1 MIEEVKKKKM
11 SDMRVHLSDKV
22 IKELRPKGKQYSKG
36 DDEVVGLRVFVY
48 PSGVKTFHY
57 CYTDLDG
64 KKQKERLES
73 TSVINCVAARNR
85 ARKIA
90 AQVMEGTASS
100 QIKRG
105 LSTELTV
112 SQLFELY
119 EKNRLK
125 SPKYKPSTISKW
137 KTYRKCWID
146 KNTEDKIIRGMFLRS
161 KLDLGGT
168 KLSKVNMDDLKDY
181 HKFIGDKSHDPAN
194 AIIQMLSVVFNYA
207 IEKKLVSSSPVK
219 FKKEDFYKQK
229 ENNRYLNKS
238 QMEAVLDY
246 VLKYDERSDT
256 PKLNWDHYKK
266 KNLKIVSC
274 AVIAKALLDGHRYRN
289 EGAVL
294 KWRQVSFPLKKMFF
308 EDTKTG
314 QQEYN
319 IGPRAFKLLSAIRN
333 ERFREGSQFFYP
345 NDIRSEYVFPS
356 YNFGKINNVG
366 KVNDKPY
373 VHTINGTWRT
383 CLKALGIEYLPMY
396 NCRHSYLTEGLRKTG
411 NLKMIKEIAGH
422 KKITTTERYARII
435 GKDVTA
441 ALDLIDQE
449 EVPPSKIIK
458 FESNK

>member
-1 MIEEVKKKKM
+1 MIEVNKKKKM
-11 SDMRVHLSDKV
+11 SDMRIHLSDKV
-22 IKELRPKGKQYSKG
+22 IKDLRPKIKQYSKG

-48 PSGVKTFHY
+48 PSGAKTFHY

-64 KKQKERLES
+64 RKQKERLES

-90 AQVMEGTASS
+90 AQVMEGIANS

-105 LSTELTV
+105 LSTEPTV
-112 SQLFELY
+112 SQLFEQY

-125 SPKYKPSTISKW
+125 APKYKTSTISKW

-146 KNTEDKIIRGMFLRS
+146 KNTDDKIIRGMFVKS
-161 KLDLGGT
+161 KLDLGSI
-168 KLSKVNMDDLKDY
+168 KLSKVNMDILKEY

-194 AIIQMLSVVFNYA
+194 AIIQMMSVVFNYA
-207 IEKKLVSSSPVK
+207 IERKLISSNPVR

-246 VLKYDERSDT
+246 VLKYDERSQT
-256 PKLNWDHYKK
+256 PKLNHDYYRN

-274 AVIAKALLDGHRYRN
+274 CVIAKALLDGHRYRN

-294 KWRQVSFPLKKMFF
+294 KWSQVSFPLKKLFF
-308 EDTKTG
+308 MDTKTG

-319 IGPRAFKLLSAIRN
+319 IGPKAFKLLTAIRN

-345 NDIRSEYVFPS
+345 NDIRSQYVFPS
-356 YNFGKINNVG
+356 YNFGKINNAG
-366 KVNDKPY
+366 KVNERPY
-373 VHTINGTWRT
+373 VHTVHGTWRT
-383 CLKALGIEYLPMY
+383 CLKALKIEYLPMY

-449 EVPPSKIIK
+449 EVSPSKIIK